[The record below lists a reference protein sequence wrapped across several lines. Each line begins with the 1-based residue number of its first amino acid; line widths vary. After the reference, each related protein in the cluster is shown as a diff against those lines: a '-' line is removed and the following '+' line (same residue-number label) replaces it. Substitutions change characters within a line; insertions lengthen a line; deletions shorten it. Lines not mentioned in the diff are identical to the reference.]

1 MVTIFVLV
9 LLVSA
14 LVVLMVRKRHKRK
27 QREQVI
33 AKLKEESQQVY
44 LIRAKD
50 IIPSLPSRLIDH
62 PENTNLI
69 FAVLGVLFFYIY
81 FVILIGFPPITAVVG
96 LVGALIPSYL
106 RSVWIKILDIKAHY
120 ESLEMLNDMSG
131 LLNSP
136 NVTQEWLM
144 ERAQELAQ
152 SEWVA
157 ECFER
162 SAKGQEI
169 RFPNLER
176 VTGVW
181 ASIAHAMRAGGERY
195 VQTGR
200 GISSALVI
208 QVSDVTSQVKEIEE
222 VTSVLV
228 ALSNAVLPGAIGIG
242 MITILMSLLRGTGKA
257 GPLINNVR

>member
-1 MVTIFVLV
+1 MIAIFVLV
-9 LLVSA
+9 LLTSA
-14 LVVLMVRKRHKRK
+14 LVILLIRRRFKTK
-27 QREQVI
+27 QRQQVI
-33 AKLKEESQQVY
+33 DKLKKESQQVY
-44 LIRAKD
+44 MIRAKD
-50 IIPSLPSRLIDH
+50 INPSLPSRLIDH
-62 PENTNLI
+62 PENTNLT
-69 FAVLGVLFFYIY
+69 FAVLGVLFFYLY

-106 RSVWIKILDIKAHY
+106 RSVWIKILDIKATY
-120 ESLEMLNDMSG
+120 ESLEMLNTLSG

-136 NVTQEWLM
+136 NVTQAWLV
-144 ERAQELAQ
+144 ERARDLAR

-162 SAKGQEI
+162 AAQGQEV
-169 RFPNLER
+169 RFPHLDR
-176 VTGVW
+176 VTGIW
-181 ASIAHAMRAGGERY
+181 ASIAHAMRSGGERY

-200 GISSALVI
+200 GISAALVV
-208 QVSDVTSQVKEIEE
+208 QVSDVTAQVKEVEE
-222 VTSVLV
+222 VTAVLV